1 MTNESNNQKTVK
13 QALLDTITKIPE
25 EKLKFIKG
33 QVVVNIN
40 GSNIA
45 VSIQEF
51 LEPNKYNLK
60 N

>member
-1 MTNESNNQKTVK
+1 MTYKYWHTFDFPEFQTTG
-13 QALLDTITKIPE
+13 LDNSP

>member
-1 MTNESNNQKTVK
+1 
-13 QALLDTITKIPE
+13 LDTISKVPE

-40 GSNIA
+40 GSSIA

-51 LEPNKYNLK
+51 LEPKKYNLK